1 MKTITCPSGEV
12 ALPRRGEKFTIW
24 SAQATTLSIKNMKQR
39 LQNHI
44 NSINNLGLRIACD
57 TILDTPEFFT
67 CPASLSFHHAYEG
80 GLSAHT
86 VEVCDAVKH
95 ISGYHCD
102 KDYFFFLGSDV
113 NHDILLTAALWHDYA
128 KIKEYVELYLI
139 RDETTKYPQKLFVDA
154 SRCYSHHPDYYKRIH
169 HIQGSAIEFTVSAR
183 EQGVDE
189 SVIEQVQHCILAH
202 HGRKE
207 WGSPVEPQTLEALI
221 LHQADML
228 SAHYGKTK

>member
-1 MKTITCPSGEV
+1 
-12 ALPRRGEKFTIW
+12 
-24 SAQATTLSIKNMKQR
+24 MKQR

-44 NSINNLGLRIACD
+44 NSINSVGLRIACD
-57 TILDTPEFFT
+57 TILDTPEFLT

-80 GLSAHT
+80 GLLAHT
-86 VEVCDAVKH
+86 VEVCDTALYNAAPFRE
-95 ISGYHCD
+95 GQ
-102 KDYFFFLGSDV
+102 V
-113 NHDILLTAALWHDYA
+113 NYDILLTAALWHDYA
-128 KIKEYVELYLI
+128 KIKEYVELYLLK
-139 RDETTKYPQKLFVDA
+139 DETTKYPQTLFVDA
-154 SRCYSHHPDYYKRIH
+154 SRCYSHHLDYAKRIH
-169 HIQGSAIEFTVSAR
+169 HIQGSAIEFTVAAR